1 MESNNELKEIDIKNC
16 TCCYFDDVMI
26 VGDFDFN
33 NILLDKKLYEN
44 TYENIL
50 MYVISYKTVYSGVRY
65 LISDKSGVTY
75 SINHN
80 FARVKIDS
88 YNSLPKKKTVTFHNI
103 MILIKLFLIRI
114 KVTITIIYF

>member
-50 MYVISYKTVYSGVRY
+50 MYVISYKTVSSGVRY

-88 YNSLPKKKTVTFHNI
+88 YNSLPKKKNSDFS
-103 MILIKLFLIRI
+103 
-114 KVTITIIYF
+114 

>member
-1 MESNNELKEIDIKNC
+1 MESNNELKEINIKNC

>member
-50 MYVISYKTVYSGVRY
+50 MYVISYKAVYSGVRY
-65 LISDKSGVTY
+65 LISEKAGVTY

-80 FARVKIDS
+80 FAKVKIDS
-88 YNSLPKKKTVTFHNI
+88 YNSLPKKKQR
-103 MILIKLFLIRI
+103 LF
-114 KVTITIIYF
+114 ITL